1 MEPEQYR
8 QSLIE
13 QGYSEAEATN
23 FTQTYYPEFQSGAVA
38 PAPAAP
44 GFAAPMGGGFAAPV
58 SGVAA
63 GGSAAGTAAV
73 AAGGSKV
80 VTLSIVAVLLAG
92 GGTAGYFIWDAYFNE
107 DLHDGVYWWSQGY
120 GISFED
126 DDLTMVMPQVDGDC
140 DMYEEDSD
148 YESVTKSDGLCF
160 LAMDFEVVEWNDH
173 DDGEELCIDENAGND
188 EDDGLE
194 CMVITVR
201 DGGAIMYTEDDD
213 RDTICQIMIKDIEN
227 PPERNSD
234 DSYEDTAEKMDSWME
249 DFFDKA
255 KEIGN
260 DDPPSA
266 CDDAEW
272 SPDIT
277 GDYVNP
283 YELQNNEQNEVEMYV
298 FGDADAAGN
307 MSNGTGDA
315 LVEVTIIQCSGCNL
329 NWALLKV
336 TISVEGGTPIVCSD
350 GLGSDDTAACT
361 WTPFESSD
369 GSYQYW
375 EVAEGI
381 TISEGNDTDLCDGAD
396 GGCQINITITKAG
409 VGSDSDKVLASV
421 NAYADAS
428 E

>member
-8 QSLIE
+8 QSLID
-13 QGYSEAEATN
+13 QGYSDAEATN
-23 FTQTYYPEFQSGAVA
+23 FTQTYYPEFQSGAEA

-58 SGVAA
+58 TGVAA

-107 DLHDGVYWWSQGY
+107 DLHDGVYWMSQGF
-120 GISFED
+120 GFTFED
-126 DDLTMVMPQVDGDC
+126 DDLTMVMPQVDGNC

-148 YESVTKSDGLCF
+148 YPSAETIDGLCF
-160 LAMDFEVVEWNDH
+160 LSIEFESVEWKDH
-173 DDGEELCIDENAGND
+173 DDGEELCLKDHLGDDIDSEV
-188 EDDGLE
+188 E
-194 CMVITVR
+194 CFILTVK
-201 DGGAIMYTEDDD
+201 DGGAIMYEIDEDDE
-213 RDTICQIMIKDIEN
+213 CQILVKDIEN
-227 PPERNSD
+227 PPDRNSN
-234 DSYEDTAEKMDSWME
+234 DSYDDWMEEIEPWME

-266 CDDAEW
+266 CDDRGW

-283 YELQNNEQNEVEMYV
+283 YEQQNNEQNEVEMYV

-396 GGCQINITITKAG
+396 GGCQINITITKVG